1 MHSMQ
6 FIDVTCWYCSGP
18 HQKIDS
24 SVQVQNLGL
33 VIFVKVVEVV
43 VVDSFLVQLSLS
55 LVKLHIQITTGFL

>member
-1 MHSMQ
+1 MHCMQ
-6 FIDVTCWYCSGP
+6 FVDIAGWYCSGP

-55 LVKLHIQITTGFL
+55 LVQLHIQITSGFL